1 MIKTPEAPKKPDC
14 YITTKTNNQTII
26 VGVFFSRD
34 STETFQDKL
43 LRVIPAEP
51 PR

>member
-1 MIKTPEAPKKPDC
+1 MIEKTEAPKKPDC
-14 YITTKTNNQTII
+14 IMTTKINNQTII
-26 VGVFFSRD
+26 VGVFFSHD